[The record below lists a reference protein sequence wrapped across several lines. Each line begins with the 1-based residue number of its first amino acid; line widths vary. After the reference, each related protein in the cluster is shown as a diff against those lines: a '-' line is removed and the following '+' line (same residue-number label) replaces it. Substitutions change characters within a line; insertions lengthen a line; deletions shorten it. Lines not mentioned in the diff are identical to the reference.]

1 MLPNPL
7 KTQNLNRKN
16 EATCWNCPLKLF
28 QNSAIRDPLSCDYKK
43 DSQWSTFARQ
53 LSKPPPSVD
62 VSSSIGN
69 SNWEKFLIHCVFMNI
84 PFPPSG
90 SNMFSVKNFPKNIL
104 RNCLHSLVA
113 GTTRRLSLLLF
124 SYRDDT
130 LQNRSHKAILFKNLN
145 WWAHLGKRCFASSL
159 STWLTSLFRGIN
171 ADFQCL
177 PAIADDWLLKS
188 HQPCHIFQKQN
199 LFPDG
204 PSFG

>member
-43 DSQWSTFARQ
+43 DSQWSTFVRQ

-124 SYRDDT
+124 SYVMIHFRIGHTRQFFLKIWIDGHIWVKGV
-130 LQNRSHKAILFKNLN
+130 LL
-145 WWAHLGKRCFASSL
+145 HL
-159 STWLTSLFRGIN
+159 
-171 ADFQCL
+171 
-177 PAIADDWLLKS
+177 
-188 HQPCHIFQKQN
+188 
-199 LFPDG
+199 
-204 PSFG
+204 